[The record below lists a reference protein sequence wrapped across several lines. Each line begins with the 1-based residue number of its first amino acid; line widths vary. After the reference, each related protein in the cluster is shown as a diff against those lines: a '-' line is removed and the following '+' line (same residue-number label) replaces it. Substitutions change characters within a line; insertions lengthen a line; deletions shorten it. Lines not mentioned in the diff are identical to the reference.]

1 MTRGRVRAR
10 PRSAS
15 QNLRGIRVSVCR
27 YPGTAD
33 QSFSSPESGGT
44 VPGPSGMSMGRGELA
59 RSWSSTAALI
69 CCSSGAA
76 VALSVRAPAPA
87 ALWRSSLCSVVF
99 PLPTPPLM
107 KTRRPAPAALASKL
121 FHKKGD
127 ALSGSRSRLRP
138 SKGLMYTYPRTCMER
153 RVTFLYCPVTF
164 ITPGTVPDRLSLWC
178 FSRELIRKGCERA
191 RARGVT
197 HRGIGAPR
205 CFPPFMHC
213 SRKGRAGVYGGR
225 GPIRCQGRDGAV
237 RGPGL
242 PFPAAPGPRPPPR

>member
-1 MTRGRVRAR
+1 MTRGRVRAI

-15 QNLRGIRVSVCR
+15 HNLRGIRVSVCR
-27 YPGTAD
+27 YPGTPD

-44 VPGPSGMSMGRGELA
+44 VPGLSGMSMGRGEFA

-138 SKGLMYTYPRTCMER
+138 SKGLMYTYPRTCIER
-153 RVTFLYCPVTF
+153 RATFLIPRDLHHARYRTRPT
-164 ITPGTVPDRLSLWC
+164 GTVVFQPRVDSEEVREAPGKEGDAPSDRRHQGVFPRLCTVPEKDVLVYT
-178 FSRELIRKGCERA
+178 EGGA
-191 RARGVT
+191 RSGV
-197 HRGIGAPR
+197 R
-205 CFPPFMHC
+205 
-213 SRKGRAGVYGGR
+213 
-225 GPIRCQGRDGAV
+225 GRDGAV
-237 RGPGL
+237 RGPSL
-242 PFPAAPGPRPPPR
+242 PCPAAPGPRPPPR